1 MKAIMLAAGVGRR
14 LFGDDYA
21 QPPKC
26 LLEFGGKT
34 LLQRHLE
41 NLQALGVD
49 GMTLVLGHRAAEIM
63 VEAGDK
69 SPSEYVEGV
78 FNPYYRG
85 GPVVSL
91 WMARNTLREGDDVLF
106 MDADVLYHPDIL
118 DRLVSSQHADC
129 FLFDREVEDGDDPV
143 RLCLNDGVPVDF
155 GKKIAGNFTE
165 VGEWPGFLKLSAEMA
180 ARLADVLDVYIN
192 AARMHDPYEPA
203 MRDVLKGRPHGT
215 FAIVDVSDL
224 PWIEI
229 DFAEDLERAEKEILP
244 LIQQTPSFPR
254 KRK

>member
-34 LLQRHLE
+34 LLQRHLD
-41 NLQALGVD
+41 NLRALGVD

-63 VEAGDK
+63 VEARGQAPPD
-69 SPSEYVEGV
+69 YVDGV

-91 WMARNTLREGDDVLF
+91 WMARATLREGDDIVF

-118 DRLVSSQHADC
+118 DRLVNSRHADC
-129 FLFDREVEDGDDPV
+129 FLFDRQIEDGDEPV
-143 RLCLNDGVPVDF
+143 RLCLQEGVPVDF
-155 GKKIAGNFTE
+155 GKKVAGDFDE
-165 VGEWPGFLKLSAEMA
+165 VGEWPGFLKLSAGMA
-180 ARLADVLDVYIN
+180 GRLADVLDTYID

-203 MRDVLKGRPHGT
+203 MRDVLKGSPRGV
-215 FAIVDVSDL
+215 FGVEDISDMA
-224 PWIEI
+224 WIEI

-244 LIQQTPSFPR
+244 RLP
-254 KRK
+254 